1 MYLNEVNKKSRKIE
15 KQTNNYNSNKTQQKH
30 RLRTVR
36 HAAEVGE
43 GAGGWAG
50 GLLYAYSTS
59 ALGYVVVP
67 KRIFIFGPRGGL
79 QCITAHVQ
87 KNR

>member
-15 KQTNNYNSNKTQQKH
+15 KQTNNYNSNKTTETSPSNGQT
-30 RLRTVR
+30 RCRGR
-36 HAAEVGE
+36 G
-43 GAGGWAG
+43 GGGGWAG
-50 GLLYAYSTS
+50 VLLYAYSTS

-79 QCITAHVQ
+79 QCIIAHVQ